1 MGLKQLLLFGGLGV
15 EGGVLVVALDKDLAG
30 LFGHAASVV
39 LGDRVECPGDV
50 VVPQQV
56 LHQIL

>member
-1 MGLKQLLLFGGLGV
+1 MLFGGLGV